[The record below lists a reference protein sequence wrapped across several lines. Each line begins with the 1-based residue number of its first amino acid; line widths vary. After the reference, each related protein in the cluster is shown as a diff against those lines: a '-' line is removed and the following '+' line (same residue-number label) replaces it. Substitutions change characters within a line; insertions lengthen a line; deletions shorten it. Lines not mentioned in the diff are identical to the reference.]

1 MSALRIER
9 TGPDSAGRMSDVH
22 AVCFQ
27 PFWSAGEIA
36 AMMQMPT
43 TLGLLARKGD
53 AVVGMALCRIA
64 ADEAEL
70 LTIGVVPEQRGQ
82 GVGEQIL
89 ARGETEAASRGAGR
103 MFLEVS
109 TLNAA
114 GKSLYLKSG
123 YAQIGCRRGYYGD
136 GSDALVLEK
145 TLFGDGQGS
154 GSKLITPLSE

>member
-1 MSALRIER
+1 MA
-9 TGPDSAGRMSDVH
+9 DVH
-22 AVCFQ
+22 AVCFH

-43 TLGLLARKGD
+43 TLGLVARSGD
-53 AVVGMALCRIA
+53 ATVGMALCRIA
-64 ADEAEL
+64 VDEAEL
-70 LTIGVVPEQRGQ
+70 LTIGVVPERRGQ

-89 ARGETEAASRGAGR
+89 LRSEHEATVRGARR

-109 TLNAA
+109 TLNTA
-114 GKSLYLKSG
+114 GKSLYLRSG

-145 TLFGDGQGS
+145 ALASDGQGS
-154 GSKLITPLSE
+154 DFKLITPLSE

>member
-1 MSALRIER
+1 MA
-9 TGPDSAGRMSDVH
+9 DVH

-27 PFWSAGEIA
+27 RFWSAGEIA

-43 TLGLLARKGD
+43 TLGLVARSGG
-53 AVVGMALCRIA
+53 ATVGMALYRIA

-70 LTIGVVPEQRGQ
+70 LTIGVVPERRGQ

-89 ARGETEAASRGAGR
+89 LRGEHEAAARGARR

-109 TLNAA
+109 TLNTAA
-114 GKSLYLKSG
+114 KSLYLGRG
-123 YAQIGCRRGYYGD
+123 YVQIGCRRGYYGD

-145 TLFGDGQGS
+145 TLASDGQGS
-154 GSKLITPLSE
+154 DFKLITPLSE